1 MIAVVRIF
9 LAAMLGA
16 SLFTAPVRLKPDTAD
31 TTVRLKPDTA
41 DTATVQTDGS
51 QPIERGTLRLHY
63 VQKPIGYERYEIVH
77 DGAGDGLTLTSD
89 FDFTD
94 RGGRVQLAATLRTK
108 ADFTPLSFKA
118 SGKSYRFVNVD
129 SEVRIDGDDAMVKA
143 DGAETRVTARR
154 AVLSPSTATRR
165 LRRR

>member
-16 SLFTAPVRLKPDTAD
+16 SLFTAPVRLQPDS
-31 TTVRLKPDTA
+31 
-41 DTATVQTDGS
+41 TVQTDGS

-63 VQKPIGYERYEIVH
+63 VQKPIGYERYQIVH

-94 RGGRVQLAATLRTK
+94 RGGRVQLTATLRTK
-108 ADFTPLSFKA
+108 ADFTPLTFKA
-118 SGKSYRFVNVD
+118 SGK
-129 SEVRIDGDDAMVKA
+129 
-143 DGAETRVTARR
+143 
-154 AVLSPSTATRR
+154 
-165 LRRR
+165 